1 MIKVYKA
8 YFLKRLREHLEAGEL
23 RLPPNFPMRGEYHN
37 WKELLYKKN
46 WVIYSKPPFGG
57 VRNVV
62 KYLARYSHRVAITNQ
77 RIIDIDNQ
85 HVTFRY
91 RDYQDHSSKK
101 VSSLKG
107 SDFLSRFCL
116 HILPPRFRKI
126 RHYGFL
132 ANASKR
138 KSLQLARRSLN
149 VKYLEALTR
158 KERKELAIERLFN
171 TKSNLCTSCKQGQMV
186 TMDVFAPNKD
196 PPINISIHKHSF
208 QNYN

>member
-1 MIKVYKA
+1 MG
-8 YFLKRLREHLEAGEL
+8 RE
-23 RLPPNFPMRGEYHN
+23 YYN

-62 KYLARYSHRVAITNQ
+62 KYLARYSHRIAITNQ
-77 RIIDIDNQ
+77 RIIGMDEQN
-85 HVTFRY
+85 VTFQF
-91 RDYQDHSSKK
+91 RDYQDHSRKK
-101 VSSLKG
+101 TSSLKG
-107 SDFLSRFCL
+107 SDFLSKFCL

-138 KSLQLARRSLN
+138 KSLQHARRSLK
-149 VKYLEALTR
+149 VKHLQALTR
-158 KERKELAIERLFN
+158 KERKELAIQRLFD
-171 TKSNLCTSCKQGQMV
+171 TRSHLCASCKQGQMK

-196 PPINISIHKHSF
+196 PPIYILIQKDSI
-208 QNYN
+208 QNSN